1 MMNSDQMPKE
11 LDVFISLLCE
21 IDMIKNQIT
30 MFDKNTHIGLSHND
44 VSAILGNS
52 ECFRILKLVETMN
65 ANICGVNAALLNA
78 AELVSAQYGSKKT
91 LPDNKDEN
99 SNSEKEDSEEEDKE
113 ESKENETINNMLQY
127 FKERFEGNGRD

>member
-1 MMNSDQMPKE
+1 MNSDEMPKE
-11 LDVFISLLCE
+11 LDVFISLLGE

-52 ECFRILKLVETMN
+52 ECFRILKLVETVN

-91 LPDNKDEN
+91 PPENKGEN
-99 SNSEKEDSEEEDKE
+99 PNSEEEDSEE